1 MATEAAARR
10 PLALS
15 TIMAFSATNLPLA
28 AMTIAIAVY
37 LPKYFA
43 SNLGISLAAVGAAF
57 ALVRIID
64 IPLDPVLGMVMD
76 RTRSRWGRY
85 RLWTVLGTPILMLAV
100 YMLFMA
106 PPGVSTP
113 YLIGWLLIFYLGFS
127 ILHLSHSA
135 WASTLATTY
144 NERSRIFGVM
154 TAVGV
159 IGSATV
165 LLTPLLL
172 SQLGKSEAEGV
183 QGMGWFVLAI
193 TPLAVGLVVM
203 RTPERIA
210 PEVHGSH
217 FKFKDYLS
225 LITRPEMRRILLA
238 DLCLALGPGWMSA
251 LYLFFFTDSRGF
263 TAGEASVLLLIY
275 ILAGFA
281 GAPLMGRL
289 ATKISKH
296 RAVMVATTG
305 YTLVLLTLMAI
316 PRGSMLWGVVPMFT
330 AGFFAAGFTVLIRA
344 MTADV
349 SDEVRLEQGKERAG
363 LLFALTTLTNK
374 IAGAFSIFLTFQVLE
389 RTGYVATAG
398 AVNTPEAILYMEIAY
413 LSGPIV
419 FVLIGGACFIGY
431 KLTAEKHDEIRRQL
445 EARDA
450 SLEDDQPV
458 YDEAPILESVTG
470 EPAVPTTLIEPRRI

>member
-1 MATEAAARR
+1 
-10 PLALS
+10 
-15 TIMAFSATNLPLA
+15 MAFAATSLPLSA
-28 AMTIAIAVY
+28 VTIAIAVY

-43 SNLGISLAAVGAAF
+43 SNIGVSLAAVGSAF
-57 ALVRIID
+57 AIVRLID
-64 IPLDPVLGMVMD
+64 IPLDPMLGMVMD
-76 RTRSRWGRY
+76 RTRSPWGRY
-85 RLWTVLGTPILMLAV
+85 RLWTVVGAPILMGAV

-106 PPGVSTP
+106 PSGVGTG
-113 YLIGWLLIFYLGFS
+113 YLIGWLLVMYLGTS

-135 WASTLATTY
+135 WASTLATNY
-144 NERSRIFGVM
+144 NERARVFGVM

-159 IGSATV
+159 VGSATV

-172 SQLGKSEAEGV
+172 NELGKTEAEGV
-183 QGMGWFVLAI
+183 QGMGWFVLGL
-193 TPLAVGLVVM
+193 TPLAVALVVW

-217 FKFKDYLS
+217 FKFKEYLS
-225 LITRPEMRRILLA
+225 LITRPEMARILLA

-263 TAGEASVLLLIY
+263 TTGEASILLLVY

-289 ATKISKH
+289 ATRISKH
-296 RAVMVATTG
+296 RAAIVASLG
-305 YTLVLLTLMAI
+305 YSCVLVTLMAI
-316 PRGSMLWGVVPMFT
+316 PKGSMLIGVIPMFI
-330 AGFFAAGFTVLIRA
+330 AGFFAAGFTVLTRA

-374 IAGAFSIFLTFQVLE
+374 VAGAFSIFLTFQVLA
-389 RTGYVATAG
+389 RTGYDAKAG
-398 AVNTPEAILYMEIAY
+398 AVNTPEAIRYMELAY
-413 LSGPIV
+413 LIGPIV
-419 FVLIGGACFIGY
+419 FVTIGGACFMGY
-431 KLTAEKHDEIRRQL
+431 KLTAERHAAIRREL

-450 SLEDDQPV
+450 ALADDQPF
-458 YDEAPILESVTG
+458 YDEAAIIESVTSEAAIPTPLV
-470 EPAVPTTLIEPRRI
+470 EPKRA

>member
-1 MATEAAARR
+1 
-10 PLALS
+10 
-15 TIMAFSATNLPLA
+15 MAFAATSLPLSA
-28 AMTIAIAVY
+28 VTIAIAVY

-43 SNLGISLAAVGAAF
+43 SNIGVSLAAVGSAF
-57 ALVRIID
+57 AIVRLID
-64 IPLDPVLGMVMD
+64 IPLDPMLGMVMD
-76 RTRSRWGRY
+76 RTRSPWGRY
-85 RLWTVLGTPILMLAV
+85 RLWTVVGTPILMLAV

-106 PPGVSTP
+106 PQGVSTG
-113 YLIGWLLIFYLGFS
+113 YLIAWLLIMYVGFS

-135 WASTLATTY
+135 WASTLATSY
-144 NERSRIFGVM
+144 NERARVFGVM

-159 IGSATV
+159 VGSALV

-172 SQLGKSEAEGV
+172 NELGKTEAEGV
-183 QGMGWFVLAI
+183 QGMGWFVLGL
-193 TPLAVGLVVM
+193 TPLAVALVVW

-217 FKFKDYLS
+217 FKFKEYLG
-225 LITRPEMRRILLA
+225 LITRPEMARILLA

-263 TAGEASVLLLIY
+263 TTGEASILLLVY

-289 ATKISKH
+289 ATRISKH
-296 RAVMVATTG
+296 RAAIVASLG
-305 YTLVLLTLMAI
+305 YSCVLVTLMAI
-316 PRGSMLWGVVPMFT
+316 PKGSMLIGVIPMFI
-330 AGFFAAGFTVLIRA
+330 AGFFAAGFTVLTRA

-374 IAGAFSIFLTFQVLE
+374 VAGAFSIFLTFQVLA
-389 RTGYVATAG
+389 RTGYDAKAG
-398 AVNTPEAILYMEIAY
+398 AVNTPEAIRYMELAY
-413 LSGPIV
+413 LIGPIV
-419 FVLIGGACFIGY
+419 FVTIGGACFVGY
-431 KLTAEKHDEIRRQL
+431 KLTAERHAVIRREL

-450 SLEDDQPV
+450 ALADDQPF
-458 YDEAPILESVTG
+458 YDEAAILESVTT
-470 EPAVPTTLIEPRRI
+470 EPAIPTPLVEPKRA